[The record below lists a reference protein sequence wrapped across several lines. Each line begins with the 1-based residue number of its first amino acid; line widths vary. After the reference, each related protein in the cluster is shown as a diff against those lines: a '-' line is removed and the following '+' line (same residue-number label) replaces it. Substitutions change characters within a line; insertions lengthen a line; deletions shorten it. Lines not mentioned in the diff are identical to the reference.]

1 MARVVAI
8 AHVLGGLLMVLAAT
22 YVLPIGW
29 SLAVRDGTTD
39 SFVRASLATLAAGV
53 ALWAPTRRY
62 RRELQPRDGC
72 LLVVLAWL
80 AMAAAA
86 AVPLMLG
93 IEGLSFTDAF
103 FESMSALTTTGG
115 TVLTGLDTLP
125 QSLNVWRH
133 ALQWFGGM
141 GLIVLAVAILP
152 LLGVGG
158 MQLFKAETPGPMKET
173 KLTPR
178 ITQTAKY
185 LWLIYVAL
193 TALCIGCLRVAGM
206 SWYEAVCHGFS
217 ALSLG
222 GFSTRDASVAA
233 FDSPAVEAVLVVFML
248 LAVLNFTSHF
258 LALRAR
264 SLAPYG
270 RDPEARWVW
279 ASILGVAAAMV
290 AYLWATFT
298 YDDPRD
304 ALRHGLFQ
312 TVSMA
317 TATGYTGADYEAWPA
332 LAGLVMMLVGALC
345 SSSGSTGGGI
355 KMVRTMI
362 LVKQA
367 GRELLRMSHPRAIQ
381 PLLLGRQIVGSALI
395 LAVLGYMLLYGAT
408 LVGVTLL
415 LVATGLDFESA
426 FTGALACI
434 NNVGPALGVL
444 GPMDNYQV
452 LTDFQTW
459 ICTFAMLAGRLE
471 LLTVFVLLT
480 PGFWRR

>member
-1 MARVVAI
+1 VTRVVAI
-8 AHVLGGLLMVLAAT
+8 AHVLGGLLLVLAAT
-22 YVLPIGW
+22 YLLPIGW
-29 SLAVRDGTTD
+29 SLAVSDGTTR
-39 SFVRASLATLAAGV
+39 SFVEAALATGAAGV

-72 LLVVLAWL
+72 LLVVLAWV

-93 IEGLSFTDAF
+93 IDGLSFTDAF
-103 FESMSALTTTGG
+103 FESMSALTTTGA

-125 QSLNVWRH
+125 QSLNLWRH

-158 MQLFKAETPGPMKET
+158 MQLFKAETPGPMKEN

-185 LWLIYVAL
+185 LWLIYVTL
-193 TALCIGCLRVAGM
+193 TALCIVGLRLAGM
-206 SWYEAVCHGFS
+206 SWFEAVCHGFS

-233 FDSPAVEAVLVVFML
+233 FDSPAIEAVLVAFML
-248 LAVLNFTSHF
+248 LAVLNFTTHF
-258 LALRAR
+258 VALRAR
-264 SLAPYG
+264 SFAPYA

-290 AYLWATFT
+290 VFLWSTAT
-298 YDDPRD
+298 YEDPWS
-304 ALRHGLFQ
+304 AARHGIFK

-317 TATGYTGADYEAWPA
+317 TATGYTGADYERWPV
-332 LAGLVMMLVGALC
+332 LAGLVLMGVGALC

-381 PLLLGRQIVGSALI
+381 PLLLGRQIVDSPLI

-408 LVGVTLL
+408 VVGVTLVL
-415 LVATGLDFESA
+415 AATGLDVVSA
-426 FTGALACI
+426 FSGALACI

-444 GPMDNYQV
+444 GPMDNYEV
-452 LTDFQTW
+452 LGDFQTW
-459 ICTFAMLAGRLE
+459 VCTFAMLAGRLE